1 MPNNNV
7 AILSIMSKF
16 DEKSAREAAKRA
28 DKVYEEALSD
38 IGNVNFDKK
47 LIENFDKAMNLL
59 KNKFKK
65 VNLSSYTNSLLDSIF
80 SDKDIK
86 EKSKDIEL
94 FISKIEMLKKA
105 SSGQDIN
112 AFNTFSAKQID
123 ALISRTEKLAQ
134 KQEEINEKTRE
145 YSREATKIAKSNRS
159 ISTIDK
165 NYGNQDYSKTLE
177 SLKKSLGTEKEFT
190 VEQNQSI
197 ENLAKMVSLY
207 QIMEKSEP
215 QKGTA
220 EAIRYS
226 KDLLAVTQKIKEERD
241 KIDAFSKKGAS
252 TYIANNGL
260 SSVDKVSDYTV
271 SRSKEDFVKASLSN
285 LKSQEAKLQSELTTY
300 ISDSVQK
307 NLAKVSKEV
316 DAVVDK
322 AEKRVEN
329 LQNKIESLQGKS
341 EKDGSSDSVIGNI
354 ISDSDIKSLE
364 EIEDRLYAI
373 SDLDAEGEATKQQ
386 LKEYIQLY
394 KQYEQLIA
402 NDSTVKF
409 DPGLKEEYDSI
420 IESDSKLKKYAD
432 TLDETISKQKELNA
446 VKSNENEVFVDTQT
460 EQLAKQEEQIK
471 ETIQAEKQLQ
481 DTQEKVSSNTK
492 ISVDAEQAIADINK
506 IKESLDSIPE
516 EKNIKITISD
526 SDYTNTPLLSDAEG
540 NTITAFRGVVGAW
553 SGLINQDGIGF
564 FTDKLKLAADYADS
578 LAESG
583 KVYQAN
589 LSFKNPLEIEGN
601 GAKWDEIDFNGVK
614 KTTDEIVELAKQL
627 GYDGVIFKN
636 IRDGFTDA
644 DEDISNVMVALNAAQ
659 IKNEQVI
666 GTVKAG
672 TGEMV
677 DVASKIDNA
686 TDTATNS
693 AVESQNKIQE
703 ELKETQKVAEQ
714 VSEAMNSV
722 GSNKSNISSEN
733 SIVEN
738 QNQLKENKKLTDE
751 NISSLYEFIK
761 LCQEQARVLGET
773 NEELKERAAYFK
785 DENISGKVSVG
796 THYAGNHD
804 ASILDGANSDI
815 HSHFSKYASF
825 SESDLFNLK
834 EQLKNFMVMGTDEL
848 THLDL
853 SGINEEI
860 LRSITLRYDTAVKEL
875 NQQFLNNL
883 SIKDNL
889 KFTDIEDIP
898 ESIFEKAF
906 EYAEQSS
913 NIDYDYNKYDEFFE
927 SEIKRIREKL
937 LQGASLNDI
946 VNVASEDISKFE
958 VDGVSDDIKQFK
970 ENFVDGIRG
979 YLSNILQE
987 NDVFNPD
994 KLLNLKE
1001 YNDGR
1006 NNALRSVLDDLGVGA
1021 DRLKTIDISNLE
1033 EGYTSVLNVL
1043 GLVNN
1048 KQEEV
1053 IQTAKQ
1059 VETNPPI
1066 EDVFQGNDNSN
1077 ISFSSN
1083 LDEIE
1088 KEKSALLEL
1097 RNTVSL
1103 IIEEID
1109 RKTQAF
1115 HNEKS
1120 AVDLI
1125 IPEEIATLE
1134 SLERELKIIIESIEQ
1149 ISKIPINIDFNL
1161 ENLDENSTNA
1171 ISKLKDSLSGFNGS
1185 SLTNISSILEGL
1197 KISKANV
1204 ENLQKLSNAILT
1216 LKSNLNNVG
1225 NSGKQFLSDIKELV
1239 AQSDGLKDLATILK
1253 SSQKQID
1260 NAKKTTNAN
1269 VDSKNTEENTNAWKE
1284 LTYSIQ
1290 RYSEVSKR
1298 ISSGKALEGDIEEA
1312 SRLENK
1318 ISQLQK
1324 LDILSPTQVE
1334 KSEQMLTKL
1343 YDSLDDIEKK
1353 SKETTL
1359 ESLNSS
1365 IDKYRNDYNSRSSKP
1380 VVNNQSDEYKKLLA
1394 NYETSVEKLE
1404 AYRDKI
1410 SNNPLV
1416 SKEDLNQIDELTK
1429 KVKESATAF
1438 NSLTASQKGS
1448 TPLSR
1453 GKTIEW
1459 ANDLLEQNSK
1469 WSKKAKIEVQG
1480 WINKLATADPSNVEE
1495 IRNRILE
1502 IVRAE
1507 REAGNAGKT
1516 WLDIFSTKKLHNF
1529 LGQAASMFSFYDLIN
1544 VGRQIVTNINDIDTA
1559 LTELRK
1565 VSDATEQRLTANF
1578 KNSAD
1583 TAKELGATISD
1594 VISATADWSRMGY
1607 NIDQAEEL
1615 ARVSTLYKNV
1625 GDGIDIE
1632 TANNSLISTLQGF
1645 QLDASEA
1652 ESIIDKFNEVANNYA
1667 IDSAG
1672 IGEALQRSAAS
1683 FNAAN
1688 TDLSKSIALITAT
1701 NEVVQDPDSVGTLW
1715 KTMSARIRGAETELQ
1730 QLNEETDEYTKTTSK
1745 LRDLVMGLTGFDIME
1760 DEDTFKDI
1768 YEIILGI
1775 GQEWQN
1781 LTDAEQASLGEA
1793 LAGKRNANALYAVL
1807 GNLETLQ
1814 SAYETAENSA
1824 GSAMREQ
1831 ENYEKSI
1838 QYSLD
1843 RLSASAQEW
1852 SNTLVSSDV
1861 IKWFVDLANAAVEL
1875 STALTP
1881 LGTLALGGG
1890 IFAGFKNIGRPKMF
1904 GLYKYA
1910 DINMCS
1916 LGY

>member
-65 VNLSSYTNSLLDSIF
+65 VNLSSYTNNLLDSIF
-80 SDKDIK
+80 SDKDIT

-94 FISKIEMLKKA
+94 FINKIEMLKKA

-112 AFNTFSAKQID
+112 AFNTFSAKQTD

-145 YSREATKIAKSNRS
+145 YNREATKIAKANRS

-190 VEQNQSI
+190 AEQNQSI
-197 ENLAKMVSLY
+197 ENLAKMVNLY
-207 QIMEKSEP
+207 QTMEKSEP

-252 TYIANNGL
+252 TYITNNGL
-260 SSVDKVSDYTV
+260 SSIDKVSDYTV
-271 SRSKEDFVKASLSN
+271 NKSKEDFVKASLSN

-329 LQNKIESLQGKS
+329 LQNKIESLQTKS
-341 EKDGSSDSVIGNI
+341 TKTGSDNSIIGGI
-354 ISDSDIKSLE
+354 VSETDIKTLE
-364 EIEDRLYAI
+364 EIEDRLFAIQDKYLEVDENGYATN
-373 SDLDAEGEATKQQ
+373 DLSTKE
-386 LKEYIQLY
+386 LKEFISLY
-394 KQYEQLIA
+394 KEYEQLPSD
-402 NDSTVKF
+402 NKF
-409 DPGLKEEYDSI
+409 ESDLPDTYKSI
-420 IESDSKLKKYAD
+420 IESDENLKKYAD
-432 TLDETISKQKELNA
+432 TLDETISKQKELNV
-446 VKSNENEVFVDTQT
+446 VKSDEYNTSVDTQT
-460 EQLAKQEEQIK
+460 EQLVKQEEQIK

-516 EKNIKITISD
+516 EKNIKIIISD
-526 SDYTNTPLLSDAEG
+526 SDYTNTPLLSNESG
-540 NTITAFRGVVGAW
+540 EIVTAFRGVKDAW
-553 SGLINQDGIGF
+553 SGLINDKGIGF
-564 FTDKLKLAADYADS
+564 FTDKLKLAVDYADELS
-578 LAESG
+578 KDG

-589 LSFKNPLEIEGN
+589 LSFHNPLEVDGK
-601 GAKWDEIDFNGVK
+601 GARWDQIDFNGIK
-614 KTTDEIVELAKQL
+614 QKTDDIIQLAKQL
-627 GYDGVIFKN
+627 GHDGVIFKN
-636 IRDGFTDA
+636 IRDGFTDT

-693 AVESQNKIQE
+693 TVESQNKIQE
-703 ELKETQKVAEQ
+703 ELKETQKIAEQ
-714 VSEAMNSV
+714 VSEAMNNV
-722 GSNKSNISSEN
+722 GSDKSNISSVSPTQNFDN
-733 SIVEN
+733 SIQQDIVMLEN
-738 QNQLKENKKLTDE
+738 YKNTIKEIDALKLEP
-751 NISSLYEFIK
+751 
-761 LCQEQARVLGET
+761 ET
-773 NEELKERAAYFK
+773 EETKAKIEELNKLADYFVSKISVIRSENGGYVSQSMMKFSGQWNEILKKYPDNARNELYKLASEKSGLQIGSVSTEFTGIEKEISNIESKSETLRLSLTQSMQDSIKYVKELKYAFTTLVASQ
-785 DENISGKVSVG
+785 DELKTEKNPKWIEGF
-796 THYAGNHD
+796 
-804 ASILDGANSDI
+804 NSDI
-815 HSHFSKYASF
+815 NKALSKFPELIQFKDKFTEDQALQF
-825 SESDLFNLK
+825 VK
-834 EQLKNFMVMGTDEL
+834 TDEWNKF
-848 THLDL
+848 L
-853 SGINEEI
+853 STLPQAQEY
-860 LRSITLRYDTAVKEL
+860 LKSIGYS
-875 NQQFLNNL
+875 FG
-883 SIKDNL
+883 
-889 KFTDIEDIP
+889 
-898 ESIFEKAF
+898 
-906 EYAEQSS
+906 
-913 NIDYDYNKYDEFFE
+913 
-927 SEIKRIREKL
+927 EIKE
-937 LQGASLNDI
+937 S
-946 VNVASEDISKFE
+946 S
-958 VDGVSDDIKQFK
+958 
-970 ENFVDGIRG
+970 
-979 YLSNILQE
+979 
-987 NDVFNPD
+987 
-994 KLLNLKE
+994 
-1001 YNDGR
+1001 
-1006 NNALRSVLDDLGVGA
+1006 
-1021 DRLKTIDISNLE
+1021 
-1033 EGYTSVLNVL
+1033 TSPM
-1043 GLVNN
+1043 
-1048 KQEEV
+1048 K
-1053 IQTAKQ
+1053 
-1059 VETNPPI
+1059 
-1066 EDVFQGNDNSN
+1066 DVFQGDNNSN
-1077 ISFSSN
+1077 TSFNSN

-1161 ENLDENSTNA
+1161 ENLDENSANV

-1185 SLTNISSILEGL
+1185 SLTNISSILEGF

-1204 ENLQKLSNAILT
+1204 ENLQKLANAILT

-1225 NSGKQFLSDIKELV
+1225 NLGQQFLSDIKELV
-1239 AQSDGLKDLATILK
+1239 AQSDGLKDLATVLK

-1269 VDSKNTEENTNAWKE
+1269 VDSKNTEENANAWKE

-1324 LDILSPTQVE
+1324 LDILSPTQIE

-1353 SKETTL
+1353 SKEATL

-1380 VVNNQSDEYKKLLA
+1380 VANNQSDEYKKLLA
-1394 NYETSVEKLE
+1394 NYETSIAKLE

-1429 KVKESATAF
+1429 KVKKSAIAF

-1448 TPLSR
+1448 TPHSR
-1453 GKTIEW
+1453 GKAIEW

-1480 WINKLATADPSNVEE
+1480 WINKLASADPSNVEE

-1516 WLDIFSTKKLHNF
+1516 WLDIFSTKKLHSF
-1529 LGQAASMFSFYDLIN
+1529 LGQAAGMFSFYDLVN
-1544 VGRQIVTNINDIDTA
+1544 VGREGFQTIRELDTA
-1559 LTELRK
+1559 LTEMKK
-1565 VSDATEQRLTANF
+1565 VSDETTQSLKNYQATTFDVGDAVG
-1578 KNSAD
+1578 A
-1583 TAKELGATISD
+1583 TAKTIQES
-1594 VISATADWSRMGY
+1594 TADWMRLGESMNEAAESAKAS
-1607 NIDQAEEL
+1607 NILLNVSEFESIDEATESLVAMSQAYSEL
-1615 ARVSTLYKNV
+1615 GKMDIIDVLNNIGNNYSIAT
-1625 GDGIDIE
+1625 DGLATALQKSASALK
-1632 TANNSLISTLQGF
+1632 TANNDLNS
-1645 QLDASEA
+1645 A
-1652 ESIIDKFNEVANNYA
+1652 VALA
-1667 IDSAG
+1667 TAG
-1672 IGEALQRSAAS
+1672 
-1683 FNAAN
+1683 NA
-1688 TDLSKSIALITAT
+1688 
-1701 NEVVQDPDSVGTLW
+1701 VVQDPDSVG
-1715 KTMSARIRGAETELQ
+1715 AGIRTISLRLVGTEAAKQELESIG
-1730 QLNEETDEYTKTTSK
+1730 EETDDVITTTSK
-1745 LRDLVMGLTGFDIME
+1745 LRDTILSATAAATNDGKGFDIFDSNGNYKSTYEIMQGLADLYDDIVAKDKE
-1760 DEDTFKDI
+1760 LGTNNLNLLLETIAGKNRSNIAASILQNGEMLRSVYQDAQNSSGSAQKELDSYLDSIDGRMTQLENRAQEFWYKVIDSDTIKNGITLLTDLLELGTNIVDTFGVLPTIMAGVGAGLAVKNV
-1768 YEIILGI
+1768 GI
-1775 GQEWQN
+1775 
-1781 LTDAEQASLGEA
+1781 
-1793 LAGKRNANALYAVL
+1793 
-1807 GNLETLQ
+1807 
-1814 SAYETAENSA
+1814 
-1824 GSAMREQ
+1824 
-1831 ENYEKSI
+1831 
-1838 QYSLD
+1838 
-1843 RLSASAQEW
+1843 
-1852 SNTLVSSDV
+1852 NTLV
-1861 IKWFVDLANAAVEL
+1861 A
-1875 STALTP
+1875 
-1881 LGTLALGGG
+1881 
-1890 IFAGFKNIGRPKMF
+1890 
-1904 GLYKYA
+1904 Y
-1910 DINMCS
+1910 
-1916 LGY
+1916 